1 MLLLLLFGISNGVSA
16 ALRYAPAYLSD
27 RAIAHWPA
35 LEFGSNLV
43 AVLMDAAIA
52 PLFAIVH
59 AVLYIQARQ
68 AGGETLD
75 EIVDQPF
82 VEQDLPRTRW
92 QLRMQSSE
100 IRRQTG
106 VVRRQTS
113 DATQPADR

>member
-1 MLLLLLFGISNGVSA
+1 MLSRIDISNQRLILIGGLPCRCA
-16 ALRYAPAYLSD
+16 FGRAPQA
-27 RAIAHWPA
+27 
-35 LEFGSNLV
+35 
-43 AVLMDAAIA
+43 
-52 PLFAIVH
+52 
-59 AVLYIQARQ
+59 IQARQ